1 MAGTLKTSLIS
12 CLQPGVCLSKKII
25 LLSGDMSSKAK
36 KSTKFKTT
44 FSAVLIYQVPMIH
57 TAFIKKKKSTIDFQK
72 TTSGQH
78 PLPYLTLFSQA
89 FMLLFFKIFLVL
101 AFSSLPQH

>member
-36 KSTKFKTT
+36 KSTKFKTK

-57 TAFIKKKKSTIDFQK
+57 TAFIKKKIDYRLPENYFWAASL
-72 TTSGQH
+72 T
-78 PLPYLTLFSQA
+78 LPYPILSGFHA
-89 FMLLFFKIFLVL
+89 FVF
-101 AFSSLPQH
+101 